1 MVALSNSPTRGEAVV
16 LAVTMSM
23 MLLSVVAA
31 TVGGVAP
38 MFFVAMVSA
47 VVSAAPRSVINM
59 VHTVAQWVGRN

>member
-1 MVALSNSPTRGEAVV
+1 MV
-16 LAVTMSM
+16 LAVAMSM

-38 MFFVAMVSA
+38 MFFVTMVFA
-47 VVSAAPRSVINM
+47 VVSAAPRSVVNM